1 MLEKSL
7 QAILEE
13 IRPKD
18 ETAMEE
24 AKQHWLNVAK
34 PLFSLGK
41 LENAVIDMA
50 GMKGTCDYK
59 LDKRGLLIFCADN
72 GVVEEG
78 VSQTGQE
85 VTAIVS
91 DNFTKNAT
99 SVCKM
104 AKIAKA
110 DVMPIDIGIVVDV
123 PSITKKELK
132 VAYGTKNMTKEPAMT
147 REEAVKAILIGIEAV
162 KTCKEAGYEILATG
176 EMGIGNTTTSSAI
189 ASIMLD
195 KPVELVTGKGA
206 GLTGEGLERKILA
219 IKKAIAINKPN
230 SADPIDVLSK
240 VGGLDI
246 AGLVGVFLG
255 GARYRIPIVIDG
267 FICGV
272 AALLATRICSLAREY
287 MMPSHVSKE
296 PAGQMLLKELA
307 LEAYITC
314 DMCLGEGTGAVAV
327 LPLLD
332 MGLAVY
338 RQMSTFA
345 DINIDN
351 YEVFDE

>member
-7 QAILEE
+7 QGILNE
-13 IRPKD
+13 IRPRD
-18 ETAMEE
+18 EKAMEE
-24 AKQHWLNVAK
+24 AKKHWLNVAK

-50 GMKGTCDYK
+50 GMKRTCDYK

-91 DNFTKNAT
+91 ENFTKNST

-104 AKIAKA
+104 AQIAKA
-110 DVMPIDIGIVVDV
+110 DVMPIDIGIAVDV
-123 PSITKKELK
+123 PSITKRELK
-132 VAYGTKNMTKEPAMT
+132 VAYGTRNMTKEPAMT
-147 REEAVKAILIGIEAV
+147 REEAVKAILIGIDAV
-162 KTCKEAGYEILATG
+162 KTCKKAGYEILATG

-189 ASIMLD
+189 ASVMLD

-219 IKKAIAINKPN
+219 IKKAIARNRPN
-230 SADPIDVLSK
+230 VADPIDVLAK

-255 GARYRIPIVIDG
+255 GAKYGIPIVIDG

-272 AALLATRICSLAREY
+272 AALLATRICPVAREY
-287 MMPSHVSKE
+287 MMPSQVSKE
-296 PAGQMLLKELA
+296 PGGQLILKELS
-307 LEAYITC
+307 LEPYITC
-314 DMCLGEGTGAVAV
+314 DMCLGEGTGAIAV

-351 YEVFDE
+351 YEVFEE

>member
-7 QAILEE
+7 QEILDE

-24 AKQHWLNVAK
+24 AREHWLNIAK

-50 GMKGTCDYK
+50 GMKGTCNYTI
-59 LDKRGLLIFCADN
+59 DKRGLLIFCADN

-91 DNFTKNAT
+91 DNFAKNAT

-104 AKIAKA
+104 AQIAKT
-110 DVMPIDIGIVVDV
+110 DVIPIDIGIVVDV
-123 PSITKKELK
+123 PSITKKERK

-147 REEAVKAILIGIEAV
+147 REEALKAILIGIDTV

-189 ASIMLD
+189 ASVLLD

-206 GLTGEGLERKILA
+206 GLTGEGLERKISA
-219 IKKAIAINKPN
+219 IKKAIKVNRPN
-230 SADPIDVLSK
+230 AEDPIDVLAK

-272 AALLATRICSLAREY
+272 AALIATRINEITREY

-296 PAGQMLLKELA
+296 PAGQMLLKELK
-307 LEAYITC
+307 LEPYITC

-351 YEVFDE
+351 YEVFEE